1 MLLGFLLYVLLALF
15 KAICCVAVPQ
25 SLGPFSKGLA
35 GWTIVSV
42 LLDVGIVVVA
52 VEEVFIL
59 VMVLYCASLSLV
71 LLFLLV
77 VGVAFLVGLVMIGIL
92 SLKVFLSLFL
102 LAGWSVIILLLVVG
116 IMVVGVTTNW
126 IGEGIFFT
134 NGRLG
139 YWCEL
144 SLLL

>member
-1 MLLGFLLYVLLALF
+1 M
-15 KAICCVAVPQ
+15 
-25 SLGPFSKGLA
+25 
-35 GWTIVSV
+35 SV

-102 LAGWSVIILLLVVG
+102 LAG
-116 IMVVGVTTNW
+116 
-126 IGEGIFFT
+126 
-134 NGRLG
+134 
-139 YWCEL
+139 
-144 SLLL
+144 

>member
-1 MLLGFLLYVLLALF
+1 
-15 KAICCVAVPQ
+15 
-25 SLGPFSKGLA
+25 
-35 GWTIVSV
+35 VSV
-42 LLDVGIVVVA
+42 LLDVGIVVVV

-102 LAGWSVIILLLVVG
+102 LAG
-116 IMVVGVTTNW
+116 
-126 IGEGIFFT
+126 
-134 NGRLG
+134 
-139 YWCEL
+139 
-144 SLLL
+144 